1 MLEKYYGNFRAETG
15 EGSVVLSCLCLQYQ
29 KEQMYNQCNPD
40 LSLDGVLAL
49 PVEAFDAEVLLYLL
63 EVQLNLPLS
72 EEITSYVIFRKIE
85 IQSEPIFSSTAYQ
98 LVVQYAA

>member
-1 MLEKYYGNFRAETG
+1 MD
-15 EGSVVLSCLCLQYQ
+15 
-29 KEQMYNQCNPD
+29 NQCNPD
-40 LSLDGVLAL
+40 LRLDGVLAL

-63 EVQLNLPLS
+63 EVQLHLPLS

-98 LVVQYAA
+98 LVVPHAA